1 MSAPIDGL
9 PRRVIPRWRDFTT
22 AAALGEL
29 SPPIPPTS
37 VIDIPDGL
45 RGISNLWKSRQTE
58 TIAGELLSA
67 AWLQGS
73 RDQAAE
79 AARFLLR
86 KESTAQPLTKD
97 FAQMVLTELDSSTS
111 GQPSADS
118 MAVLNRNAVRSIR
131 AALRLYPNDA
141 LGWCELA
148 RYYTIIGKREKA
160 RRCIMVA
167 INLAPNSRYIL
178 RSAARCLIHLDELD
192 TALGVLVRSPR
203 TRVDPWLLAAQVAV
217 GNILEKPPRF
227 YKQAKDLIRSASISP
242 FHVAELNAAL
252 ATVEMSTGND
262 KPARKMFT
270 AALADPTENVTAQAW
285 WAKRRLGMPIDPGL
299 LSLPRSFEA
308 NTRALVLT
316 EKWRTAAT
324 AAEQWLDDEPFSS
337 TPAIELSFIL
347 SVGFEEHDR
356 AEAILRRAHVASPDD
371 LLVLNNLSFAL
382 AHLGKLEEA
391 ASLLS
396 KANVEDAKPGTLVA
410 ITATGGLLNMRNGN
424 IVEGR
429 RLYQA
434 AIELALKHQLE
445 RHAAL
450 ATVFLAKEEK
460 RAMTEFSQLA
470 VAEAERL
477 ATKYKDPGFR
487 LVLRTL
493 REGPLPHVDEDT
505 ELSAQVK
512 SKLEQSRSEI
522 ATGSYIT
529 RRVE

>member
-29 SPPIPPTS
+29 SPPKPSTS

-45 RGISNLWKSRQTE
+45 RAITNLWKSRQTE
-58 TIAGELLSA
+58 AIAGELLSA
-67 AWLQGS
+67 AWLQGA
-73 RDQAAE
+73 REQAAE
-79 AARFLLR
+79 AAQFLLR
-86 KESTAQPLTKD
+86 RDSTAQPLTKD
-97 FAQMVLTELDSSTS
+97 FAQTVLGELEADTS
-111 GQPSADS
+111 QQPNADY

-160 RRCIMVA
+160 RRCIIVA
-167 INLAPNSRYIL
+167 IGLAPNSRYIL
-178 RSAARCLIHLDELD
+178 RSAARCLIHLDEIDVALD
-192 TALGVLVRSPR
+192 VLTKSPR
-203 TRVDPWLLAAQVAV
+203 TRVDPWLLAAQVAA

-227 YKQAKDLIRSASISP
+227 YRQAKDLIKSASISS
-242 FHVAELNAAL
+242 FHIAELNAAL
-252 ATVEMSTGND
+252 ATVEMSAGND
-262 KPARKMFT
+262 KPARKMFN
-270 AALADPTENVTAQAW
+270 AALVDPTENVTAQAW

-316 EKWRTAAT
+316 EKWHAAAT

-337 TPAIELSFIL
+337 SPAIELSFIL
-347 SVGFEEHDR
+347 SVAFDEHDR
-356 AEAILRRAHVASPDD
+356 AETILRRALVASPGD
-371 LLVLNNLSFAL
+371 LLVLNNLAFAL

-396 KANVEDAKPGTLVA
+396 KAYLEDAKPGTLVA
-410 ITATGGLLNMRNGN
+410 ITATSGLLNMRSGN
-424 IVEGR
+424 IAEGR
-429 RLYQA
+429 RFYQA
-434 AIELALKHQLE
+434 AIELARKHQLE

-460 RAMTEFSQLA
+460 HAMTESSQHA
-470 VAEAERL
+470 VAEAERIS
-477 ATKYKDPGFR
+477 AEYKDPGFR

-493 REGPLPHVDEDT
+493 REGPLSHVEDEHAPDKKPLGGALT
-505 ELSAQVK
+505 PPADHDS
-512 SKLEQSRSEI
+512 SR
-522 ATGSYIT
+522 
-529 RRVE
+529 RC